1 MALRIKTVLLLLLIL
16 LIPLSG
22 TVEGF
27 KDGTNPYHSLFKGG
41 NRIKLRKLLEFDS
54 LLDYEDAGANSKH
67 DPRKKPGNGGGR
79 NP

>member
-1 MALRIKTVLLLLLIL
+1 MALNFKTLLLLLLIL

-22 TVEGF
+22 KVEGF
-27 KDGTNPYHSLFKGG
+27 KDMTNPYHSLYKDG
-41 NRIKLRKLLEFDS
+41 NRMKLRKLLEFDS
-54 LLDYEDAGANSKH
+54 LLDYDDAGANSKH